1 MQDGMDSRT
10 QGYLTN
16 QVDKKKN
23 VANGGM
29 WRCEVSSAGNKGGI
43 ILPGQLVASLKSEVT

>member
-1 MQDGMDSRT
+1 MDSRT